1 MFFTR
6 DLMLFLSLISSK
18 GVIMSLHQVARFAL
32 ASIAF
37 LLVPILVSTSA
48 VADPVIN
55 KPAPV
60 FSGTAA
66 DGSAINLADLKGKT
80 VVLEWTN
87 HECPYVVK
95 HYDKSKNIPDLQ
107 KEATAKGVVWL
118 QVISSAPGKQG
129 NVDGATAISL
139 NEKRGAAP
147 SNTIL
152 DPDGTIGKLYGAQ
165 TSPHIFIINPE
176 GTLVYK
182 GGIDSIK
189 TANPDDIVKATPYV
203 KEALDALAAGDKIPN
218 QSTAPY
224 GCSIKY
230 AG

>member
-1 MFFTR
+1 
-6 DLMLFLSLISSK
+6 
-18 GVIMSLHQVARFAL
+18 MSFHKIAKVAL
-32 ASIAF
+32 ASLAF
-37 LLVPILVSTSA
+37 TFLSTQA
-48 VADPVIN
+48 FAEPVIN
-55 KPAPV
+55 KAAPA

-66 DGSAINLADLKGKT
+66 DGTTINLSDYKGKT

-95 HYDKSKNIPDLQ
+95 HYDKSSNIPKLQ
-107 KEATAKGVVWL
+107 KDATAKGVVWL

-129 NVDGATAISL
+129 NVDGTTAIKL
-139 NEKRGAAP
+139 NEKRGATP
-147 SNTIL
+147 TNTIL
-152 DPDGTIGKLYGAQ
+152 DADGTIGKLYNAQ
-165 TSPHIFIINPE
+165 TSPHIFIVNPE

-189 TANPDDIVKATPYV
+189 TANEADIPKAKPYV
-203 KEALDALAAGDKIPN
+203 KEALEALAAGKAVPN
-218 QSTAPY
+218 PSTAPY

>member
-1 MFFTR
+1 
-6 DLMLFLSLISSK
+6 
-18 GVIMSLHQVARFAL
+18 MSLLKIAAASMAL
-32 ASIAF
+32 IFSA
-37 LLVPILVSTSA
+37 SA
-48 VADPVIN
+48 VMAEPIIN
-55 KPAPV
+55 KPAPA

-66 DGSAINLADLKGKT
+66 DGSTISLADFKGKT

-95 HYDKSKNIPDLQ
+95 HYDKSSNIPSLQ
-107 KEATAKGVVWL
+107 KSATADDVVWL

-129 NVDGATAISL
+129 NVDGATAMSL

-152 DPDGTIGKLYGAQ
+152 DADGVIGKMYNAK
-165 TSPHIFIINPE
+165 TTPHMFVINAE

-189 TANPDDIVKATPYV
+189 TTNEADIPKATPYV
-203 KEALDALAAGDKIPN
+203 KDALEAMAEGKAIPN

-230 AG
+230 AS

>member
-1 MFFTR
+1 
-6 DLMLFLSLISSK
+6 
-18 GVIMSLHQVARFAL
+18 MSLLKIAAATIAL
-32 ASIAF
+32 AIA
-37 LLVPILVSTSA
+37 SS
-48 VADPVIN
+48 PVIADLIID

-60 FSGTAA
+60 FSGKAA
-66 DGSAINLADLKGKT
+66 DGSTINLADLKGKT

-95 HYDKSKNIPDLQ
+95 HYDKSSNIPGLQ
-107 KEATAKGVVWL
+107 KAATADDVVWL

-152 DPDGTIGKLYGAQ
+152 DADGVIGKMYNAK
-165 TSPHIFIINPE
+165 TTPHMFVINAE

-189 TANPDDIVKATPYV
+189 TTNEADIPKATPYV
-203 KEALDALAAGDKIPN
+203 KEALEAMAEGKKIPN

-230 AG
+230 AS

>member
-1 MFFTR
+1 MS
-6 DLMLFLSLISSK
+6 FLKIAAASLAFAFVSSQA
-18 GVIMSLHQVARFAL
+18 I
-32 ASIAF
+32 
-37 LLVPILVSTSA
+37 
-48 VADPVIN
+48 ADPIIN
-55 KPAPV
+55 KPAPA
-60 FSGTAA
+60 FSGKAA
-66 DGSAINLADLKGKT
+66 DGSTINLADLKGKT

-87 HECPYVVK
+87 HDCPYVVK
-95 HYDKSKNIPDLQ
+95 HYDKSSNIPSLQ
-107 KEATAKGVVWL
+107 KDATGKDVVWL

-147 SNTIL
+147 TNTIL
-152 DPDGTIGKLYGAQ
+152 DADGTIGKLYNAK
-165 TSPHIFIINPE
+165 TTPHLFVINPE

-189 TANPDDIVKATPYV
+189 TADPADISKATPYV
-203 KEALDALAAGDKIPN
+203 KDALDALAAGKAIPN
-218 QSTAPY
+218 PSTAPY

>member
-1 MFFTR
+1 
-6 DLMLFLSLISSK
+6 
-18 GVIMSLHQVARFAL
+18 MSLHQVARFAL

>member
-1 MFFTR
+1 
-6 DLMLFLSLISSK
+6 
-18 GVIMSLHQVARFAL
+18 MSLLKIAAATIVL
-32 ASIAF
+32 AIASSP
-37 LLVPILVSTSA
+37 VI
-48 VADPVIN
+48 ADPIID

-60 FSGTAA
+60 FVGKTA
-66 DGSAINLADLKGKT
+66 DGSLINLEDLKGKT

-95 HYDKSKNIPDLQ
+95 HYDKSSNIPSLQ
-107 KEATAKGVVWL
+107 KAATADDVVWL

-152 DPDGTIGKLYGAQ
+152 DADGVIGKMYNAK
-165 TSPHIFIINPE
+165 TTPHMFVINSE

-189 TANPDDIVKATPYV
+189 TTNEADIPKATPYV
-203 KEALDALAAGDKIPN
+203 KEALEAMAEGKKIPN

-230 AG
+230 AS